1 MSISGQT
8 SDQGFHNWQYATTL
22 SKLRQRGVV
31 MTRVT
36 GKQIALFNTPHGIKA
51 CDNRCPHEG
60 YPLSEGNLSDACTLT
75 CNWHNWKFDLD
86 TGQNLFGGD
95 QLRIFPVQLR
105 EDEIWIDIADPP
117 YQDQY
122 DAIIHNLKDAFD
134 DHSYDRIS
142 REIARLK
149 KLGADPLD
157 ALRYAIAWSWQ
168 KMEFGWTHAYAGMS
182 DWLDLYRENSESDEE
197 QLICLQESV
206 AHTAY
211 DVLREDTYPYP
222 EITHEFSE
230 QNFLNAVETENEIDA
245 IGQIRGAL
253 QQGLEFQDLEGTLTR
268 AALTHYNDFGHSLIY
283 VTKAAT
289 LIHHLGNGVLEPL
302 LFSLVRSLIYAT
314 REDKIPEF
322 RHYDTALNN
331 WNNDGMTVPVA
342 SHWHQKGI
350 KTSIDLA
357 VAASG
362 VDSMEIYR
370 QLLLVNAHNLLCFD
384 SNQQNKNRIPVSGN
398 VGWLDFTHGLTFAN
412 AVRKQCMKYPE
423 LWPQG
428 LLQMACFTGRNAAYT
443 LSAFDKE
450 QVVDESIEEAIQNA
464 VELVF
469 DHGQG
474 EYIVSVHLLKTTL
487 AVCEEVTLLER
498 SEKLLLIAAL
508 KRFLS
513 SPVKRRFSRRT
524 AYQSL
529 RFVADQ

>member
-1 MSISGQT
+1 MPTDGRAT
-8 SDQGFHNWQYATTL
+8 DQIAHDWQYATTL
-22 SKLRQRGVV
+22 SKLRRKGVV
-31 MTRVT
+31 KARVL
-36 GKQIALFNTPHGIKA
+36 GKQVALFETKAGIKA

-60 YPLSEGNLSDACTLT
+60 YPLSEGNLSDDCTLT

-95 QLRIFPVQLR
+95 QLRIFPVQQR
-105 EDEIWIDIADPP
+105 EEEIWVDIADPP
-117 YQDQY
+117 YQEQY
-122 DAIIHNLKDAFD
+122 DAIIHSLKDAFD

-142 REIARLK
+142 REIARLN

-157 ALRYAIAWSWQ
+157 ALRFAIDWSWQ

-182 DWLDLYRENSESDEE
+182 DWLDLYKEHYDSDEA
-197 QLICLQESV
+197 QLVCLQESV

-211 DVLREDTYPYP
+211 DVLREETYPYP
-222 EITHEFSE
+222 DVIHEYCE
-230 QNFLNAVETENEIDA
+230 QDFLNAVETENEVDA

-253 QQGLEFQDLEGTLTR
+253 QRGLEFEDLEGTLTR

-283 VTKAAT
+283 VSKAGI
-289 LIHHLGNGVLEPL
+289 LVSHLGKGVLEPL

-322 RHYDTALNN
+322 RHYDTALKN
-331 WNNDGMTVPVA
+331 WDNGGMTKPVA
-342 SHWHQKGI
+342 SHWHRKGI
-350 KTSIDLA
+350 KTSLDLTI
-357 VAASG
+357 ASSG
-362 VDSMEIYR
+362 IDSMEIYR
-370 QLLLVNAHNLLCFD
+370 QLLLVNARNLLCFD

-412 AVRKQCMKYPE
+412 AVRKQCLKYPE
-423 LWPQG
+423 MWPQG

-443 LSAFDKE
+443 VSSSEREPEADK
-450 QVVDESIEEAIQNA
+450 SIEDEIQSA
-464 VELVF
+464 VERVF

-487 AVCEEVTLLER
+487 AVRDEITLLET
-498 SEKLLLIAAL
+498 SEKVLLIAAL

-524 AYQSL
+524 AHQSL